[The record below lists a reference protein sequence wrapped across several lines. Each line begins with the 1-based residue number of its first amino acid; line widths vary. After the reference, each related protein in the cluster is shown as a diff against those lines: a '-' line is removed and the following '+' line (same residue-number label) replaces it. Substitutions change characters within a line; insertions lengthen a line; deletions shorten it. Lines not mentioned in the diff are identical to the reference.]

1 MNQVAAVLRF
11 YFDEDTRSRALVRGL
26 RVRGVD
32 VLTVDEADLA
42 GEPDEAQ
49 LAFASQEARV
59 LYTFNAG
66 DFHKLHGEFMT
77 LGRDHAGIVVVVQQ
91 RYSVGEQ
98 IRRLA
103 RLSLSRSAD
112 EMRNMLVFL

>member
-1 MNQVAAVLRF
+1 
-11 YFDEDTRSRALVRGL
+11 VRGL

-32 VLTVDEADLA
+32 VLTVDEAGLA

-66 DFHKLHGEFMT
+66 DFCNLHAEFMT
-77 LGRDHAGIVVVVQQ
+77 QGRDHAGIVVVVRQ

-103 RLSLSRSAD
+103 RLSLSRSME
-112 EMRNMLVFL
+112 EMRNTLLFL